1 MNKVINYKLEDISLA
16 ADFILKNVTCKTLLF
31 NGFMGSGKTTLI
43 KALVNR
49 LGSTDNVS
57 SPTFSIVNEY
67 NANGSTV
74 FHFDFYRIE
83 NEYEALDIGVEDYM
97 SQNNWCFLEWAEKIP
112 NLIPNNVN
120 YINFKESED
129 DTRTIEIDINE

>member
-1 MNKVINYKLEDISLA
+1 MNKALNYNLKDISLA
-16 ADFILKNVTCKTLLF
+16 VDFIIKNTTSKTLLF
-31 NGFMGSGKTTLI
+31 NGVMGSGKTTLI

-67 NANGSTV
+67 KLNGSNI

-83 NEYEALDIGVEDYM
+83 NEFEALDIGVEDYM
-97 SQNNWCFLEWAEKIP
+97 SKNNWCFLEWAEKIP
-112 NLIPNNVN
+112 NLIPDNIN
-120 YINFKESED
+120 YINFKLSNGNY
-129 DTRTIEIDINE
+129 RTIEIDLNE

>member
-1 MNKVINYKLEDISLA
+1 MNKALNYNLKDISLA
-16 ADFILKNVTCKTLLF
+16 VDFIIKNTTSKTLLF
-31 NGFMGSGKTTLI
+31 NGVMGSGKTTLI

-67 NANGSTV
+67 KLNGSTI

-83 NEYEALDIGVEDYM
+83 NEFEALDIGVEDYM
-97 SQNNWCFLEWAEKIP
+97 SKNNWCFLEWAEKITP
-112 NLIPNNVN
+112 HLPETYNHYSLDIV
-120 YINFKESED
+120 D
-129 DTRTIEIDINE
+129 MQTRKLTSKNIV